1 MAEAKDWRRV
11 LSLGFDCQAQYQIRR
26 YMRFVGTDRSSNR
39 NGLGS
44 PTTVFSW
51 QVTPMRGLLLYL
63 RQDFA
68 GLFERDDLHVGELG
82 ITHARTGTLHLHE
95 FPRQSAEALSAHYS
109 AARERHDRLCART
122 RLLLTDDEPTLLV
135 LDSGTSNITP
145 DQMAEVQERLHR
157 YNPSKTLSL
166 FCLATPRDA
175 HLDCRGDARAWNRAL
190 AAHLRPPGL
199 RARLTGLLRRRTS
212 AVRGELTPS

>member
-1 MAEAKDWRRV
+1 VAEAKDWRRV
-11 LSLGFDCQAQYQIRR
+11 LSLGSDCQAQYQIRR

-51 QVTPMRGLLLYL
+51 QVTPMHGLLLYL

-68 GLFERDDLHVGELG
+68 GLFERDDLHVGEFG

-95 FPRQSAEALSAHYS
+95 FPRQSGEALAAHYS

-135 LDSGTSNITP
+135 LDRGKRSITA
-145 DQMAEVQERLHR
+145 DQLAEVQERLHH
-157 YNPSKTLSL
+157 YNPSKSMSL
-166 FCLATPRDA
+166 LCLATPRPA
-175 HLDCRGDARAWNRAL
+175 HLDWRGDARAWSRAL
-190 AAHLRPPGL
+190 SAQLRPPSL
-199 RARLTGLLRRRTS
+199 RARLTWLLRRRTS